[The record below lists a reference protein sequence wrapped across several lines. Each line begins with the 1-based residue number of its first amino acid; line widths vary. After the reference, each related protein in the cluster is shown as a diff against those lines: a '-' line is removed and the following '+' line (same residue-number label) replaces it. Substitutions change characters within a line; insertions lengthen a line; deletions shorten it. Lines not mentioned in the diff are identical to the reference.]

1 LINAINMENPEKNL
15 DNLCKKLRAD
25 IEADRMYWIR
35 NDAKLKAVVTSKSY
49 DEFR

>member
-1 LINAINMENPEKNL
+1 MENPGKNL
-15 DNLCKKLRAD
+15 DNLYKKLQAD

-35 NDAKLKAVVTSKSY
+35 NDAKLKAVTTSKSY